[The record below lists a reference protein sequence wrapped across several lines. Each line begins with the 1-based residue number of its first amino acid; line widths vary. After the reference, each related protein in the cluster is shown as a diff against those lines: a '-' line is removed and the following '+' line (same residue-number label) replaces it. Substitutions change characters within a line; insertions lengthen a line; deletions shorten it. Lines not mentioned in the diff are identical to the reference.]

1 MKISIIGYSGSGK
14 STLAEKIGKIY
25 NYPVLHLDKIN
36 FKAGWQER
44 EKEEVIFMA
53 EEFMKNKSWVIDGNY
68 LWILQEK
75 RFEEADKIIFMNFSR
90 IVSFIQAY
98 NRYLKNR
105 NQVRKDVAEGCI
117 EKFDFEFIKWIL
129 FEGRTLKHKENYSEI
144 CRKYKE
150 KVVICNN
157 RRDVKKLLSKLGRNN
172 V

>member
-25 NYPVLHLDKIN
+25 NCSVLHLDKVN

-44 EKEEVIFMA
+44 EKEEVIFMV

-68 LWILQEK
+68 SWILQER

-105 NQVRKDVAEGCI
+105 NQVRKDMAEGCV

-129 FEGRTLKHKENYSEI
+129 FEGRTLKYKENYNEI

-150 KVVICNN
+150 KIVICSN
-157 RRDVKKLLSKLGRNN
+157 RKDVKKLLSNLGRNN